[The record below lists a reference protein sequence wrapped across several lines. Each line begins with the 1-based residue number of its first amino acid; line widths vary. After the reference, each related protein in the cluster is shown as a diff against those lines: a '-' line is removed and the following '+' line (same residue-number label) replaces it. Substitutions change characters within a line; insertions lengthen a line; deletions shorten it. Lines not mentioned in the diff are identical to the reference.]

1 MQLAVAVLHQY
12 VRVSRLDLPTFSGH
26 AGDDTIS
33 DSGHAGY
40 KSMLLAD
47 HILNSPIINVAVR
60 SLERELQR
68 RRFCQ
73 QPVNDVIAMI
83 QKSTGAMLEV
93 TEVEDDK
100 KQLRL
105 RRSAR
110 MPLVRWQ
117 LSVMQLAYANAN
129 RGLREASITRQRLSQ
144 VDKGTE
150 KEKSQPVLMARVG
163 TADAERKNL
172 GEETQFKTM
181 GRRLRFGVFLPLPG
195 HVGSGDKA
203 TVWDEQDV
211 NAHVRFPSSFASL
224 DTTPS

>member
-1 MQLAVAVLHQY
+1 
-12 VRVSRLDLPTFSGH
+12 
-26 AGDDTIS
+26 
-33 DSGHAGY
+33 
-40 KSMLLAD
+40 
-47 HILNSPIINVAVR
+47 
-60 SLERELQR
+60 
-68 RRFCQ
+68 
-73 QPVNDVIAMI
+73 
-83 QKSTGAMLEV
+83 MLEV

-110 MPLVRWQ
+110 IPLVRWQ